1 MPSLDARG
9 VATLLRE
16 YAQRS
21 ALRGDNPYRSK
32 AYSRAADSL
41 ATLTVPLERLI
52 AEERLTEIPG
62 VGEAIADIITKLHRT
77 GTHPSLEKLRKE
89 IPAGVLE
96 LLTVPGLRPDKV
108 LRLYKDLG
116 IASLAELEAAAKD
129 DRIKK
134 AKGLGGALQTKILQ
148 NLAIAKSGEGR
159 LHLHR
164 AAALLAHAKDS
175 LRKARPELKRVTIAG
190 DFRRGCEL
198 VGDLTIVAEAAK
210 LDKRSKASAT
220 DGLQIRLSDRKHFG
234 AALLFAT
241 GSAAHVEQLQALATE
256 NGMRLESDG
265 LHKGRTLIAGD
276 EAEIYSALG
285 LPFIDPELR
294 EGRGEVELALKG
306 KLPKLVT
313 DKDLRGI
320 LHCHTDA
327 SDGTES
333 LETMAKAT
341 RRRGFEYFGVADHSK
356 SAHYAGGLSEEEIRQ
371 QHRDADRLNKR
382 FGKDFR
388 ILKGIESDILADG
401 SLDYADDVLQR
412 FDFVVAS
419 IHGRFKLD
427 RKAQT
432 QRLLRAIS
440 DPHTTI
446 IGHMT
451 GRQLQRRPGYEIDV
465 EKVLRACAKHDVV
478 VEINAHP
485 WRLDLDWRWHQVA
498 LEFGCLMSIN
508 PDAHSIPELD
518 HMRWGVAMARKGGV
532 PADRVTRCLFWKSR
546 AISARSGARSPGRP
560 DAADA
565 VAVDLGRR
573 FSKPPRDWI
582 VLLEGQGRRTRRAIC
597 QAPLSGPPAAAGL
610 MPQALTWH
618 WRFPMP
624 RAMAAAAA
632 SQGPR

>member
-1 MPSLDARG
+1 VPGLETRG
-9 VATLLRE
+9 VASLLRE

-21 ALRGDNPYRSK
+21 ALRGGNPYRAK

-41 ATLTVPLERLI
+41 ATLAIPLHVLI
-52 AEERLTEIPG
+52 AEGRLTEIPG
-62 VGEAIADIITKLHRT
+62 VGEAIADIITKLHKT

-89 IPAGVLE
+89 IPGGVLE
-96 LLTVPGLRPDKV
+96 MLSVPGLRPEKV
-108 LRLYKDLG
+108 LRLYEDLG
-116 IASLAELEAAAKD
+116 ITSLAELEAAAKD
-129 DRIKK
+129 DCIKK
-134 AKGLGGALQTKILQ
+134 AKGLGASLQTKILQ

-164 AAALLAHAKDS
+164 AAALLAHAMEAI
-175 LRKARPELKRVTIAG
+175 RKSQPELKRVTIAG

-198 VGDLTIVAEAAK
+198 VGDLSIVTEAPKAGKAAK
-210 LDKRSKASAT
+210 PSPT
-220 DGLQIRLSDRKHFG
+220 DGLQIHLSDRKHFG

-241 GSAAHVEQLQALATE
+241 GSAAHIEQLRTLAAE
-256 NGMRLESDG
+256 KEMRLEADG
-265 LHKGRTLIAGD
+265 LHKGRTLIAGE
-276 EAEIYSALG
+276 EAEIYRALG
-285 LPFIDPELR
+285 LPFMDPELR
-294 EGRGEVELALKG
+294 EGRGEIEAALKG

-313 DKDLRGI
+313 DEDLCGI

-327 SDGTES
+327 SDGTET
-333 LETMAKAT
+333 LEAMAKAT
-341 RRRGFEYFGVADHSK
+341 RQRGFEYFGVADHSK
-356 SAHYAGGLSEEEIRQ
+356 SAHYAGGLSVEEIAQ
-371 QHRDADRLNKR
+371 QHREADRLNKR

-401 SLDYADDVLQR
+401 ALDYDDHVLER

-485 WRLDLDWRWHQVA
+485 WRLDLDWRWHQAA
-498 LEFGCLMSIN
+498 LEFGCMMSIN

-518 HMRWGVAMARKGGV
+518 HMHWGVLMARKGGV
-532 PADRVTRCLFWKSR
+532 PAERVLNAMKLSEITRYFRQKRRSLAR
-546 AISARSGARSPGRP
+546 AA
-560 DAADA
+560 
-565 VAVDLGRR
+565 
-573 FSKPPRDWI
+573 
-582 VLLEGQGRRTRRAIC
+582 
-597 QAPLSGPPAAAGL
+597 
-610 MPQALTWH
+610 
-618 WRFPMP
+618 
-624 RAMAAAAA
+624 
-632 SQGPR
+632 

>member
-1 MPSLDARG
+1 VPSLDARA
-9 VATLLRE
+9 VASLLRE
-16 YAQRS
+16 YAQRT
-21 ALRGDNPYRSK
+21 ALRGGNPYRAK
-32 AYSRAADSL
+32 AYGRAADSL
-41 ATLTVPLERLI
+41 TALAVPLHVLV
-52 AEERLTEIPG
+52 AEDRLTEIPG
-62 VGEAIADIITKLHRT
+62 VGDAIADIIAKLSKS

-89 IPAGVLE
+89 IPESVLE
-96 LLTVPGLRPDKV
+96 LLTVPGLRPEKV

-129 DRIKK
+129 DRVKK
-134 AKGLGGALQTKILQ
+134 AKGLGAALQTKILQ

-175 LRKARPELKRVTIAG
+175 LRKARPELKRVTVAG

-198 VGDLTIVAEAAK
+198 VGELTIVAEAPKVAK
-210 LDKRSKASAT
+210 TSKASVA
-220 DGLQIRLSDRKHFG
+220 DGLQICLTDRKHFG

-256 NGMRLESDG
+256 KGMRLEADG
-265 LHKGRTLIAGD
+265 LHKGRSLIAGD
-276 EAEIYSALG
+276 ETEIYRALG

-294 EGRGEVELALKG
+294 EGRGEVELAMKG
-306 KLPKLVT
+306 KSPKLVN
-313 DKDLRGI
+313 DQDLRGI

-327 SDGTES
+327 SDGTET

-341 RRRGFEYFGVADHSK
+341 RQRGFEYFGVADHSK
-356 SAHYAGGLSEEEIRQ
+356 SAHYAGGLSVEEIAQ
-371 QHRDADRLNKR
+371 QHREADRLNKR

-401 SLDYADDVLQR
+401 SLDYEDDVLEA

-432 QRLLRAIS
+432 LRLLRAIS
-440 DPHTTI
+440 HPHTTI

-451 GRQLQRRPGYEIDV
+451 GRQLQRRPGYEIDI

-485 WRLDLDWRWHQVA
+485 WRLDLDWRWHQAA
-498 LEFGCLMSIN
+498 LEFGCMLSIN

-518 HMRWGVAMARKGGV
+518 HMHWGVAMARKGGV
-532 PADRVTRCLFWKSR
+532 PADRVLNAMPLPEITRYLRQKRRSLAR
-546 AISARSGARSPGRP
+546 AA
-560 DAADA
+560 
-565 VAVDLGRR
+565 
-573 FSKPPRDWI
+573 
-582 VLLEGQGRRTRRAIC
+582 
-597 QAPLSGPPAAAGL
+597 
-610 MPQALTWH
+610 
-618 WRFPMP
+618 
-624 RAMAAAAA
+624 
-632 SQGPR
+632 

>member
-9 VATLLRE
+9 VAGLLRE
-16 YAQRS
+16 YAQRT
-21 ALRGDNPYRSK
+21 ALKGGNPYRSK

-41 ATLTVPLERLI
+41 GALAVPLNVLI
-52 AEERLTEIPG
+52 DQNRLTEVPG
-62 VGEAIADIITKLHRT
+62 VGEAIADIVTKLHKT

-96 LLTVPGLRPDKV
+96 MLAVPGLRPEKV
-108 LRLYKDLG
+108 VRLYKDLG
-116 IASLAELEAAAKD
+116 IASLGELEAAAKE

-134 AKGLGGALQTKILQ
+134 AKGLGAALQTKILQ

-164 AAALLAHAKDS
+164 AAALLAHARDS
-175 LRKARPELKRVTIAG
+175 IRKSRPELKRVTIAG

-198 VGDLTIVAEAAK
+198 VGDLAIVAEAPKAAK
-210 LDKRSKASAT
+210 TSKAPAA
-220 DGLQIRLSDRKHFG
+220 DGLQVRISDRKHFG

-241 GSAAHVEQLQALATE
+241 GAAGHIERLQALSAE
-256 NGMRLESDG
+256 KGFGLDADG
-265 LHKGRTLIAGD
+265 LHKGRILIAGEETD
-276 EAEIYSALG
+276 IYRALG
-285 LPFIDPELR
+285 LPFIEPELR
-294 EGRGEVELALKG
+294 EGLGEIELALKG

-313 DKDLRGI
+313 DQDLRGI

-327 SDGTES
+327 SDGTET

-341 RRRGFEYFGVADHSK
+341 RQRGFEYFGVADHSK
-356 SAHYAGGLSEEEIRQ
+356 SAHYAGGLSVEEITE
-371 QHRDADRLNKR
+371 QHREADRLNKR

-401 SLDYADDVLQR
+401 SLDYPDDVLER

-432 QRLLRAIS
+432 QRLLRAIAN
-440 DPHTTI
+440 PYTTI

-451 GRQLQRRPGYEIDV
+451 GRQLQRRPGYEIDI

-485 WRLDLDWRWHQVA
+485 WRLDLDWRWHQTA
-498 LEFGCLMSIN
+498 LEFGCMISIN
-508 PDAHSIPELD
+508 PDAHSITELD
-518 HMRWGVAMARKGGV
+518 HMHWGVLMARKGGV
-532 PADRVTRCLFWKSR
+532 AAERVLNAMSLSEITRYLRQKLPLEAGSE
-546 AISARSGARSPGRP
+546 
-560 DAADA
+560 
-565 VAVDLGRR
+565 AVD
-573 FSKPPRDWI
+573 
-582 VLLEGQGRRTRRAIC
+582 
-597 QAPLSGPPAAAGL
+597 
-610 MPQALTWH
+610 
-618 WRFPMP
+618 
-624 RAMAAAAA
+624 
-632 SQGPR
+632 

>member
-1 MPSLDARG
+1 MPSLDTRG
-9 VATLLRE
+9 VASLLRE
-16 YAQRS
+16 YARRT
-21 ALRGDNPYRSK
+21 ALRGGNPYRAK
-32 AYSRAADSL
+32 AYSRAADRL
-41 ATLTVPLERLI
+41 ATLALPLDVLI
-52 AEERLTEIPG
+52 AEDRLTEIPG
-62 VGEAIADIITKLHRT
+62 VGDAIAEIIIKLHKT

-89 IPAGVLE
+89 IPEGVLE
-96 LLTVPGLRPDKV
+96 MLAVPGLRPEKV
-108 LRLYKDLG
+108 LRLYRDLG
-116 IASLAELEAAAKD
+116 ITSLTELEAAAKD

-134 AKGLGGALQTKILQ
+134 AKGLGTSLQTKILQ

-175 LRKARPELKRVTIAG
+175 IRKTRPELKRVTIAG

-198 VGDLTIVAEAAK
+198 VGDLAIVAEAAK
-210 LDKRSKASAT
+210 SDKVSMPSAY
-220 DGLQIRLSDRKHFG
+220 GLQIRVSDRKHFG

-241 GSAAHVEQLQALATE
+241 GSTAHIEQLQALAAE
-256 NGMRLESDG
+256 KGMRLDADG
-265 LHKGRTLIAGD
+265 LHKGRTLVAGE
-276 EAEIYSALG
+276 EAEIYRALG
-285 LPFIDPELR
+285 LSFIDPELR
-294 EGRGEVELALKG
+294 EGRGEIELALKG
-306 KLPKLVT
+306 KLRKLVT
-313 DKDLRGI
+313 DQDLRGI

-327 SDGTES
+327 SDGIET

-341 RRRGFEYFGVADHSK
+341 RQRGFEYFGVADHSK
-356 SAHYAGGLSEEEIRQ
+356 SAHYAGGLSVEEIAQ
-371 QHRDADRLNKR
+371 QHREADRLNKR
-382 FGKDFR
+382 YGKDFR

-401 SLDYADDVLQR
+401 SLDYDDDVLER

-485 WRLDLDWRWHQVA
+485 WRLDLDWRWHQAA
-498 LEFGCLMSIN
+498 LEFGCMLSIN

-518 HMRWGVAMARKGGV
+518 HMHWGVQMARKGGV
-532 PADRVTRCLFWKSR
+532 PADRVLNAMKLPEISR
-546 AISARSGARSPGRP
+546 YFRQKRRSLAH
-560 DAADA
+560 AA
-565 VAVDLGRR
+565 
-573 FSKPPRDWI
+573 
-582 VLLEGQGRRTRRAIC
+582 
-597 QAPLSGPPAAAGL
+597 
-610 MPQALTWH
+610 
-618 WRFPMP
+618 
-624 RAMAAAAA
+624 
-632 SQGPR
+632 

>member
-1 MPSLDARG
+1 MASVDVRTI
-9 VATLLRE
+9 VSLLRE
-16 YAQRS
+16 YAQRT
-21 ALRGDNPYRSK
+21 ALRGGNPYRAK
-32 AYSRAADSL
+32 AYTRAADSL
-41 ATLTVPLERLI
+41 AALAVPLDVLI
-52 AEERLTEIPG
+52 AEDRLTEIPG
-62 VGEAIADIITKLHRT
+62 VGEAIADIIAKLHKT
-77 GTHPSLEKLRKE
+77 GSHPSLEKLRKE
-89 IPAGVLE
+89 IPEGVLE
-96 LLTVPGLRPDKV
+96 MLAVPGLRPEKV

-116 IASLAELEAAAKD
+116 ITSLAELEAAAKD
-129 DRIKK
+129 DRIKN
-134 AKGLGGALQTKILQ
+134 AKGLGAALQTKILQ

-175 LRKARPELKRVTIAG
+175 LRRARPELKRVTIAG

-198 VGDLTIVAEAAK
+198 VRDLTIVAEAAK
-210 LDKRSKASAT
+210 IEKVAKPSPT
-220 DGLQIRLSDRKHFG
+220 DGLQVRLSDRKHFG
-234 AALLFAT
+234 ATLLFAT
-241 GSAAHVEQLQALATE
+241 GSAAHIEQLRTLAVE
-256 NGMRLESDG
+256 KEMRLEADG

-276 EAEIYSALG
+276 EAQIYSALG

-327 SDGTES
+327 SDGTET
-333 LETMAKAT
+333 LETMANAT

-356 SAHYAGGLSEEEIRQ
+356 SAHYAGGLSEEEIAQ
-371 QHRDADRLNKR
+371 QHRDTDRLNKR

-401 SLDYADDVLQR
+401 SLDYPDDVLEL

-419 IHGRFKLD
+419 IHSRFKLD

-465 EKVLRACAKHDVV
+465 EMVMRACAKHDVV
-478 VEINAHP
+478 LEINAHP
-485 WRLDLDWRWHQVA
+485 WRLDLDWRWHQAA
-498 LEFGCLMSIN
+498 LELGCMMSIN
-508 PDAHSIPELD
+508 PDAHSVPELD
-518 HMRWGVAMARKGGV
+518 HMHWGVEMARKGGV
-532 PADRVTRCLFWKSR
+532 PPDRVLNAMTLPEITRYLRQKRRSFAR
-546 AISARSGARSPGRP
+546 AA
-560 DAADA
+560 
-565 VAVDLGRR
+565 
-573 FSKPPRDWI
+573 
-582 VLLEGQGRRTRRAIC
+582 
-597 QAPLSGPPAAAGL
+597 
-610 MPQALTWH
+610 
-618 WRFPMP
+618 
-624 RAMAAAAA
+624 
-632 SQGPR
+632 